1 MKNFY
6 NKTKFVRIAILIFSI
21 FFLSLKFSYADN
33 NRKAKIK
40 IDNLMTDLIIYVKN
54 KENKNDV
61 IANKDKLLT
70 YLNLDFMARA
80 TSGRYWKKASKKEQL
95 NYKKLLFSKILH
107 SINLHTNKLKT
118 MNFIHKKIE
127 KRGEKLIYVKGL
139 LKNEDKQEVN
149 VIWKMYS
156 KDLTILDLQI
166 EKISLIKTQK
176 SETINLLRK
185 YKGNFKKFLDNFQM
199 KDKDA

>member
-1 MKNFY
+1 MK
-6 NKTKFVRIAILIFSI
+6 
-21 FFLSLKFSYADN
+21 
-33 NRKAKIK
+33 
-40 IDNLMTDLIIYVKN
+40 DLIVYVKN
-54 KENKNDV
+54 KENKKDT
-61 IANKDKLLT
+61 IKHKDKLLT

-80 TSGRYWKKASKKEQL
+80 TSGKYWKKASKTEQL
-95 NYKKLLFSKILH
+95 NYTNLLFLKILH

-118 MNFIHKKIE
+118 MTFVHKKIE
-127 KRGEKLIYVKGL
+127 KRGKKLIYVKGL

-185 YKGNFKKFLDNFQM
+185 YKGNFKKFLDNFET
-199 KDKDA
+199 KHKDA